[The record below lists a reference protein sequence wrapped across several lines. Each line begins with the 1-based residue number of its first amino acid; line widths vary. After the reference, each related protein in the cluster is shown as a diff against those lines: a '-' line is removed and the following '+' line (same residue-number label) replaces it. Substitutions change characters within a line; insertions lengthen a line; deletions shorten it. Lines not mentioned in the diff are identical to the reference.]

1 MNLKGRNFLT
11 LKDFTPEE
19 ILYMVDLAAELKDK
33 KKKGILTTDMHAG
46 KTLHSYLKRQVQ
58 EPDALLKWQHM
69 TSEWEQRIL
78 IHQVRRLVKRK
89 HCRYSKSPWKNV

>member
-1 MNLKGRNFLT
+1 MT

-46 KTLHSYLKRQVQ
+46 KNI
-58 EPDALLKWQHM
+58 ALIFEKTSTRTRCSLKWQHM

>member
-1 MNLKGRNFLT
+1 MT

-58 EPDALLKWQHM
+58 EPDALLKWQHT
-69 TSEWEQRIL
+69 TSEWERRIL
-78 IHQVRRLVKRK
+78 IHQVHRLVKRK
-89 HCRYSKSPWKNV
+89 HCRYSKSPWKDV